1 MKSRYFNAFLF
12 CLVFSF
18 ACTITSMAQTPTK
31 QPPAILQTLQTVKLK
46 VSGITCSADCKDI
59 QKAVSEINGVTS
71 CKQAGKPT
79 ATSVFVV
86 TFDPAVVTEK
96 EIYKVVEDTPGCED
110 ADDRPYKVKKG

>member
-59 QKAVSEINGVTS
+59 QKAVSEINGV
-71 CKQAGKPT
+71 
-79 ATSVFVV
+79 
-86 TFDPAVVTEK
+86 
-96 EIYKVVEDTPGCED
+96 
-110 ADDRPYKVKKG
+110 